1 MDAESGMYYYGA
13 RFYNPRISVWMSVD
27 PLAEKYY
34 SISPYAYCGNNPI
47 RRIDPDGRK
56 FINFDAQGN
65 YTGTTKDNWFH
76 NTFVGS
82 KGRVLD
88 GDGNVTQKFKFADP
102 KSDVKDIQNGTIT
115 KLVFVKEGDVR
126 GMLSKAGAF
135 NSGNKTANLSLSN
148 RYDYIK
154 KEGVGGGKL
163 DFSYT
168 GIPNK
173 YPGASQD
180 PLNSPSPM
188 IFLADGVAHNQ
199 MNFGNF
205 LFGAAGK
212 AMGFTGLELKAGA
225 HWNSLTHSDQNGYSP
240 QFDSSD
246 DQYSIGRGIN
256 YAKDQNYQNME
267 YKVEVGPITPGV
279 VVP

>member
-1 MDAESGMYYYGA
+1 MWYG
-13 RFYNPRISVWMSVD
+13 VD

-168 GIPNK
+168 AIPNK

-188 IFLADGVAHNQ
+188 IFLADGVAHNH

-212 AMGFTGLELKAGA
+212 AMGFTGLELKLGA
-225 HWNSLTHSDQNGYSP
+225 HWNSLKNSDQNGYAP